1 MAGGGLVTV
10 TFTLSAALWRLSSLT
25 CNAKV
30 YIPSLLGALNVASDV
45 FEPLMGVI
53 FCGPFACI
61 HMYPSF
67 SLGSIDLLALPSS
80 VTV

>member
-10 TFTLSAALWRLSSLT
+10 TFTLSALYGVFIVT

-61 HMYPSF
+61 HLNPSF
-67 SLGSIDLLALPSS
+67 ALGSIDLLALPLS